1 MIKKKI
7 FALLLLIATNI
18 CFSSYAKNLKGLMPI
33 DVYSKMEKRG
43 FTTKYSDLADDGD
56 LWMNEKKVDGNEYQV
71 TYGSSGKSKSSIESV
86 EGWVMIDPRG
96 KISSTMPFFIFIASL
111 PYEGSNPKQA
121 EKWIKNNFNKKR
133 ATTKIGEAKI
143 TIVAPS
149 IWVRMMT
156 IEPIN

>member
-1 MIKKKI
+1 
-7 FALLLLIATNI
+7 
-18 CFSSYAKNLKGLMPI
+18 MPI

-56 LWMNEKKVDGNEYQV
+56 LWMNEKKVDGDEYQV
-71 TYGSSGKSKSSIESV
+71 TYGSSGKSKSSIEGVS
-86 EGWVMIDPRG
+86 GWAMIDPKG
-96 KISSTMPFFIFIASL
+96 KISSTLPFFIFIASL

-133 ATTKIGEAKI
+133 AATKIGEDKI
-143 TIVAPS
+143 TIISPS
-149 IWVRMMT
+149 IWVRMMI

>member
-1 MIKKKI
+1 
-7 FALLLLIATNI
+7 
-18 CFSSYAKNLKGLMPI
+18 MPI

-56 LWMNEKKVDGNEYQV
+56 LWMNEKKVDGDEYQV
-71 TYGSSGKSKSSIESV
+71 TYGSSGIYSSSGKSKSSIESV
-86 EGWVMIDPRG
+86 KGWVMIDPRG

-133 ATTKIGEAKI
+133 AATKIGEDKI
-143 TIVAPS
+143 TIISPS
-149 IWVRMMT
+149 IWVRMMI